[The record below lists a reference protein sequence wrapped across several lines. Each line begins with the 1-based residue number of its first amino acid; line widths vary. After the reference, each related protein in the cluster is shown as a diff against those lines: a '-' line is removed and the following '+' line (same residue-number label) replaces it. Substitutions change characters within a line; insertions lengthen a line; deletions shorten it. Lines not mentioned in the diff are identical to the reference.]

1 MSEPRLAGRLPRFRR
16 PADQNDTTMALTIT
30 SQISSNK
37 TKTYVFMTGFVV
49 FVVLAGYVMGQALGY
64 GNSWMWIAVAFS
76 VISSFVSYYW
86 GDKMVL
92 AMSGARPADRRREF
106 DFFTVSENLAIA
118 AGIAKPAL
126 YVIDDTAMNAFA
138 TGRDPAHAVVC
149 ATSGILSRLDRRE
162 LEGVIA
168 HELSHIRNYDT
179 RLMAVVAV
187 LVGTIAFL
195 ADMFMRSLWWG
206 GGRKDRDDDRGIGQ
220 LLMIVGI
227 VLAIISPIIATLIQL
242 AVSRKREFLA
252 DASGAY
258 LTRYPEG
265 LARALEKLQK
275 DKEVLEAASNATAH
289 LYITNPFKGKAFGAW
304 FSSLFDTHPSIDE
317 RIKILRSM

>member
-1 MSEPRLAGRLPRFRR
+1 MS
-16 PADQNDTTMALTIT
+16 IH
-30 SQISSNK
+30 SQIQSNIIK
-37 TKTYVFMTGFVV
+37 SYVFITGFVV
-49 FVVLAGYVMGQALGY
+49 FVVLAGYVMGNALGY
-64 GNSWMWIAVAFS
+64 GNSWMFIAVLFS
-76 VISSFVSYYW
+76 VVSSLVSYYW

-92 AMSGARPADRRREF
+92 AMSGARPADRKRDF
-106 DFFTVSENLAIA
+106 DFYTVTENLCIA
-118 AGIAKPAL
+118 AGIPKPKL

-138 TGRDPAHAVVC
+138 TGRDPQHAAVC
-149 ATSGILSRLDRRE
+149 ATTGILERLERRE

-168 HELSHIRNYDT
+168 HELSHVKNYDI
-179 RLMAVVAV
+179 RLMAIVGV

-206 GGRKDRDDDRGIGQ
+206 GGRRSRDNGNNQLQGI
-220 LLMIVGI
+220 LMIVGI
-227 VLAIISPIIATLIQL
+227 VLAIVSPIIAMCIQL

-265 LARALEKLQK
+265 LARALEKLGK
-275 DKEVLEAASNATAH
+275 DKEVLEAATNATAH

-304 FSSLFDTHPSIDE
+304 FSGLFDTHPPIEE
-317 RIKILRSM
+317 RIKILRAM